1 MRVAVVVGVSVGSGV
16 DVLVGVGVSVEVD
29 GGMVTVGLTVAGT
42 GVARV
47 AQAVAKKQIK
57 KMGLVR
63 IPRLYLY
70 PNVLSNRDNRYVFR
84 LDTER
89 MFVYIYSTNE
99 RIMLNM
105 PELAGGT
112 YDDGSKKQRAQ

>member
-1 MRVAVVVGVSVGSGV
+1 MGVAGGRVTLGVMVAVAGVERG
-16 DVLVGVGVSVEVD
+16 
-29 GGMVTVGLTVAGT
+29 
-42 GVARV
+42 
-47 AQAVAKKQIK
+47 AQAVKNMEIAK
-57 KMGLVR
+57 MVCLVR
-63 IPRLYLY
+63 IPRLYMHLIDSIY
-70 PNVLSNRDNRYVFR
+70 EDKYQISH

-99 RIMLNM
+99 RIMLAM